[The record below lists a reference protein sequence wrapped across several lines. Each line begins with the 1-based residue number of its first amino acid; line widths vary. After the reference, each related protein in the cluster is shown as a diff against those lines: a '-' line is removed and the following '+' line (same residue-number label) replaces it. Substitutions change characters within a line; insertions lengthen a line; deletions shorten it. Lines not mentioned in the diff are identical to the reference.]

1 MIADAPW
8 CGHCKKLAPIWDEL
22 AEKFEGAKDVVIA
35 KVDSTLNELE
45 EVALQFEKLLEFS
58 IKTITPILNFYKI
71 VIKFLREGHV

>member
-45 EVALQFEKLLEFS
+45 EVSVQGFPTLKMFPANSDGKVMCY
-58 IKTITPILNFYKI
+58 I
-71 VIKFLREGHV
+71 